1 MKDLHQCPFDLVSVG
16 PVKVKGMSRHEY
28 TGDVMSD
35 LNSKRAHI
43 LGMEPSGEGTTVIQ
57 AQVPMREMGHYAAA
71 LRSITQGRGLYTM
84 RMEGYE
90 EVPHQVAQQIIAEA
104 QAQKDHR

>member
-1 MKDLHQCPFDLVSVG
+1 VPN
-16 PVKVKGMSRHEY
+16 EY

-35 LNSKRAHI
+35 LNSKRARI

-71 LRSITQGRGLYTM
+71 LRSITQGRGVYTM

-90 EVPHQVAQQIIAEA
+90 EAPHLVAQQIIAEA
-104 QAQKDHR
+104 QAQKDHK